1 MNIANLIIIIVIIVI
16 IYIILSNTLL
26 KTNIIYDEIL
36 YANDS
41 SPVVES
47 NSSSTTATI
56 FSNSTI
62 TKNMI
67 PNAII
72 KDNRS
77 TNFMIS
83 VWFYVDNWG
92 NHIDSR
98 KNILY
103 LAADANKK
111 TAFEESSDVRMI
123 GVSKQYCTS
132 STSGE
137 GGDDYKNFSICLDK
151 FENNLFIDVKTV
163 EKNGFTGIE
172 GQTDVGAC
180 DGSGQFTRYI
190 IENINIQKWN
200 CLTISID
207 NLLMDVYLD
216 GKLKNSFLLN
226 NIYNI
231 EGPLNNIYLGNTIDG
246 TPVDGDGRLRG
257 FEGYITRVRFEP
269 NSINSQEAM
278 NIYRAGINKSLLQS
292 VFNRYSLKVSFLEY
306 NQEKGSFSI

>member
-16 IYIILSNTLL
+16 LYIILSNTLL

-36 YANDS
+36 YANDENPDAEVAEAS
-41 SPVVES
+41 
-47 NSSSTTATI
+47 TI

-62 TKNMI
+62 KKNVI
-67 PNAII
+67 PNNVF
-72 KDNRS
+72 KDNKS

-83 VWFYVDNWG
+83 VWFYIDNWG
-92 NHIDSR
+92 NNIDNK

-103 LAADANKK
+103 LATNYNKFS
-111 TAFEESSDVRMI
+111 AFESASGDSAKVI
-123 GVSKQYCTS
+123 GVSKQFC
-132 STSGE
+132 
-137 GGDDYKNFSICLDK
+137 GDNESDYKNFSICLDSY
-151 FENNLFIDVKTV
+151 ENNLLIDVKTV
-163 EKNGFTGIE
+163 KKVGFTGL
-172 GQTDVGAC
+172 DAANC
-180 DGSGQFTRYI
+180 DNSGQFTRYM

-200 CLTISID
+200 CLTVSID
-207 NLLMDVYLD
+207 NMLMDVYLD

-231 EGPLNNIYLGNTIDG
+231 EGDNNNIYLGNTLTTYTDS
-246 TPVDGDGRLRG
+246 RNLRG

-306 NQEKGSFSI
+306 NKEKGSFSI